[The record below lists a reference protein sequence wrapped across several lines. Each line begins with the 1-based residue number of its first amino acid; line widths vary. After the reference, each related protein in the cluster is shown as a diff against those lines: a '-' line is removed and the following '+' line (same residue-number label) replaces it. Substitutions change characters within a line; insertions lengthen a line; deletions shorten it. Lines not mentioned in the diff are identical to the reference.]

1 MSKTIPAPP
10 PGLDLNEIPNKSL
23 DEAVTWLQEKLDVE
37 VKPRFLRDA
46 TNQGKLTCR
55 IVAQRRRYSTAELY
69 RFIVT
74 LPTATA
80 RKEHRA

>member
-1 MSKTIPAPP
+1 MSRTIPAPP
-10 PGLDLNEIPNKSL
+10 PGLVLDEIPNKSL
-23 DEAVTWLQEKLDVE
+23 DDAVAWYTEMLGVE
-37 VKPRFLRDA
+37 VKPRFLRNA
-46 TNQGKLTCR
+46 TDQGKLTCR

-80 RKEHRA
+80 RKGQRV